1 MPLLTRL
8 YLRAGLLYLL
18 AALLINAAFALREL
32 LPSLGALQF
41 LFPVYLH
48 LFMVGWVT
56 QLIFGVSYWMFP
68 TFSRE
73 HPRGN
78 ERLAA
83 ATFVLLNVGLLL
95 RAFAEPAIKPIAKC
109 GFKLAAGPL
118 GGAAMACRHP
128 LFAGNTWVRVKGR

>member
-18 AALLINAAFALREL
+18 AALLLNATFAFQQL
-32 LPSLGALQF
+32 LPALGGLSF
-41 LFPVYLH
+41 LFPAYLH

-68 TFSRE
+68 TLSRE

-78 ERLAA
+78 ESLAV
-83 ATFVLLNVGLLL
+83 ATFALLNVGLLL
-95 RAFAEPAIKPIAKC
+95 RAFAEPANSLSPSAVLSWLLVLSAVLQW
-109 GFKLAAGPL
+109 LAGVLYAGT
-118 GGAAMACRHP
+118 
-128 LFAGNTWVRVKGR
+128 TWVRVKGR